1 MQQAVLSAIV
11 VVFSIFAA
19 SFAVPSHAQDLRWV
33 QIEARPSLEQ
43 ALDRVRAWE
52 TELENVNGFR
62 LPSGW
67 YAIALGPYAPESA
80 AAVRAS
86 LRARLAIPA
95 DSFVADGS
103 NFRQQFWPEGAGFGA
118 LSPVIAATL
127 LPEADPPS
135 AVNPAPAA
143 AAPLGETLAEARAA
157 ERTLTREE
165 REDIQ
170 RALQWE
176 GFYGARIDGA
186 FGPGTRRAI
195 EGWQASNAYPAT
207 GVLLTVQRNELV
219 GDYRAEV
226 ASLGLATV
234 SDAQAGIEITMP
246 TAMVSRARAEAPFV
260 HYDSKGGA
268 GVRVLLISLPGD
280 ATTLTALYDVMQTL
294 EIVPLTG
301 PRALSAS
308 SFTIVGES
316 DAVISETY
324 AEVRGGAVKGF
335 TLIWPKG
342 EEKRRQRALSAMRA
356 SFTPLPGQVLSDEMV
371 PLDDARRRA
380 LLSGL
385 EIRRPV
391 QSASGFFIDA
401 AGRVLTAADSVEGCA
416 RVTFGEEVEASL
428 AASDAGLGLALLT
441 PRAALSPL
449 AYAGFD
455 AGLARAGSEIAV
467 SGFSFGGVLGA
478 PTMTFGTLEDTRSL
492 DGREDL
498 TRLALLAE
506 DGDSGGPV
514 FDTRG
519 SVLGMLLPQPDD
531 SARRLPDE
539 VRYAADAEAIALFL
553 SANGVAPRPA
563 TRGTEIAP
571 EDLAVLA
578 ADMTVLV
585 ECWN

>member
-1 MQQAVLSAIV
+1 MQQAILSA
-11 VVFSIFAA
+11 VFVAFPMLAA
-19 SFAVPSHAQDLRWV
+19 SLATPSQAQDLRWV
-33 QIEARPSLEQ
+33 QIEARPNLEQ

-67 YAIALGPYAPESA
+67 YAIALGPFEPETA

-103 NFRQQFWPEGAGFGA
+103 NFRQQFWPEGPVFGA
-118 LSPVIAATL
+118 LSPVIAATP
-127 LPEADPPS
+127 LPQADPQPDTS
-135 AVNPAPAA
+135 PAPVAL
-143 AAPLGETLAEARAA
+143 APQGETLAEARAA
-157 ERTLTREE
+157 ERSLTRDE
-165 REDIQ
+165 REEIQ
-170 RALQWE
+170 RALQWD
-176 GFYGARIDGA
+176 GFYAARIDGA

-195 EGWQASNAYPAT
+195 EGWQASKAYPAT

-219 GDYRAEV
+219 RDFRAEV

-234 SDAQAGIEITMP
+234 SDPQAGIEITLP
-246 TAMVSRARAEAPFV
+246 TALVTRARAEAPFV
-260 HYDSKGGA
+260 HYDPAGDD

-308 SFTIVGES
+308 SFTITGET
-316 DAVISETY
+316 DAVISDTY
-324 AEVRGGAVKGF
+324 AELRSGAVKGF
-335 TLIWPKG
+335 TLIWPRG
-342 EEKRRQRALSAMRA
+342 DEKRRQRALSAMRA
-356 SFTPLPGQVLSDEMV
+356 SFTPLPGQVLSDEVV

-391 QSASGFFIDA
+391 KSGTGFFIDG
-401 AGRVLTAADSVEGCA
+401 AGRVLTAADGVAGCA
-416 RVTFGEEVEASL
+416 RVTLGDEVEASL
-428 AASDAGLGLALLT
+428 AASDAALGLALLT
-441 PRAALSPL
+441 PRSALSPL

-506 DGDSGGPV
+506 EGDNGGPV

-519 SVLGMLLPQPDD
+519 SVLGMLLPQAQDG
-531 SARRLPDE
+531 ARRLPDE

-563 TRGTEIAP
+563 VRGAEIAP
-571 EDLAVLA
+571 EDLALLA

>member
-1 MQQAVLSAIV
+1 MTNRLLWPAAFVAFVAFVALVICVPARGEGEFELVDGKWVAVAEPKEGTPAGELAIV
-11 VVFSIFAA
+11 RRHVENGHSRRAVRAA
-19 SFAVPSHAQDLRWV
+19 RQFLTKYRQPALR
-33 QIEARPSLEQ
+33 EQ
-43 ALDRVRAWE
+43 ALGLAGDAEMIRGRYFKAY
-52 TELENVNGFR
+52 
-62 LPSGW
+62 GW
-67 YAIALGPYAPESA
+67 YEKQ
-80 AAVRAS
+80 
-86 LRARLAIPA
+86 LAQYPR
-95 DSFVADGS
+95 G
-103 NFRQQFWPEGAGFGA
+103 QY
-118 LSPVIAATL
+118 
-127 LPEADPPS
+127 
-135 AVNPAPAA
+135 
-143 AAPLGETLAEARAA
+143 A
-157 ERTLTREE
+157 ERALTRDE
-165 REDIQ
+165 REEIQ
-170 RALQWE
+170 RALQWD
-176 GFYGARIDGA
+176 GFYAARIDGA

-195 EGWQASNAYPAT
+195 EGWQASKAYPAT

-219 GDYRAEV
+219 RDFRTEV

-234 SDAQAGIEITMP
+234 SDPQAGIEITLP
-246 TAMVSRARAEAPFV
+246 TALVTRARAEAPFV
-260 HYDSKGGA
+260 HYDPAGDD

-308 SFTIVGES
+308 SFTITGET
-316 DAVISETY
+316 DAVISDTY
-324 AEVRGGAVKGF
+324 AELRSGAVKGF
-335 TLIWPKG
+335 TLIWPRG
-342 EEKRRQRALSAMRA
+342 DEKRRQRALSAMRA
-356 SFTPLPGQVLSDEMV
+356 SFTPLPGQVLSDEVV

-391 QSASGFFIDA
+391 KSGTGFFIDG
-401 AGRVLTAADSVEGCA
+401 AGRVLTAADGVAGCA
-416 RVTFGEEVEASL
+416 RVTLGDEVEASL
-428 AASDAGLGLALLT
+428 AASDAALGLALLT
-441 PRAALSPL
+441 PRSALSPL

-506 DGDSGGPV
+506 EGDNGGPV

-519 SVLGMLLPQPDD
+519 SVLGMLLPQAQDG
-531 SARRLPDE
+531 ARRLPDE

-563 TRGTEIAP
+563 VRGAEIAP
-571 EDLAVLA
+571 EDLALLA

>member
-1 MQQAVLSAIV
+1 MHQAFLSA
-11 VVFSIFAA
+11 VFVAFSMLAA
-19 SFAVPSHAQDLRWV
+19 SFAAPSHAQDLRWV
-33 QIEARPSLEQ
+33 QIEARPNLEQ
-43 ALDRVRAWE
+43 ALERVRAWE
-52 TELENVNGFR
+52 TELENVNGYR

-67 YAIALGPYAPESA
+67 YAIALGPFEPDTA

-103 NFRQQFWPEGAGFGA
+103 NFRQQFWPEGVGFGA
-118 LSPVIAATL
+118 LSPVIAATP
-127 LPEADPPS
+127 LPQADPPS
-135 AVNPAPAA
+135 VVSPAPVA
-143 AAPLGETLAEARAA
+143 AAPQGETLAEARAA
-157 ERTLTREE
+157 ERSLTREE
-165 REDIQ
+165 REEIQ

-176 GFYGARIDGA
+176 GFYNARIDGA

-195 EGWQASNAYPAT
+195 EGWQVSKAYPAT

-219 GDYRAEV
+219 GDFRAEV

-234 SDAQAGIEITMP
+234 SDPQAGIEITLP
-246 TAMVSRARAEAPFV
+246 TAMVTRARAEAPFV
-260 HYDSKGGA
+260 HYDPSGDE

-308 SFTIVGES
+308 SFTIVGET
-316 DAVISETY
+316 DAVISDTY
-324 AEVRGGAVKGF
+324 AELRGGAVKGF
-335 TLIWPKG
+335 TLIWPQG
-342 EEKRRQRALSAMRA
+342 DEKRRQRALAAMRA
-356 SFTPLPGQVLSDEMV
+356 SFTPLPGQVLSDEVV

-385 EIRRPV
+385 EIRRPA
-391 QSASGFFIDA
+391 QSATGFFIDD
-401 AGRVLTAADSVEGCA
+401 AGWVLTAADSVEGCA
-416 RVTFGEEVEASL
+416 RVTLGEEVEARI
-428 AASDAGLGLALLT
+428 AAIDPALGLALLA
-441 PRAALSPL
+441 PGAALSPL
-449 AYAGFD
+449 AFAGFD

-492 DGREDL
+492 EGREDL

-506 DGDSGGPV
+506 DGDNGGPV

-519 SVLGMLLPQPDD
+519 SVLGMLLPQPADG
-531 SARRLPDE
+531 ARRLPDE

-563 TRGTEIAP
+563 TRGAEIAP
-571 EDLAVLA
+571 EDLALLA